1 MLSWTGFVEANKLWY
16 LMLVKLSLSDSSYQ
30 MELKENDQQRDPT
43 VLLIMNDKE
52 KGYCK
57 TVMKLLILNHHKK
70 PKTWPKKERRR

>member
-16 LMLVKLSLSDSSYQ
+16 LMLVKLSLLDSSYQ

-52 KGYCK
+52 KG
-57 TVMKLLILNHHKK
+57 
-70 PKTWPKKERRR
+70 